1 MTVSAQYLPDFQKTV
16 YTLAELES
24 KSECR
29 FKKIKAE
36 FDCLNFSD
44 KFSKELPNLQRK
56 LTRKVIAYKG
66 AKEELFRRTLA
77 SLAEKHP
84 DQFAEYDAKSG
95 NFVFKA
101 DFSKDLGLE
110 DGQFFDPKAMP
121 GFQFIDPKANPAEP
135 TTNFVF
141 DEAAIPDTNGKD
153 TLAPEKRANFRENFL
168 FFLEVLLKILKIAV
182 QIFKLCNGVAELG
195 NAVAAA

>member
-56 LTRKVIAYKG
+56 LVRKVIAYKG
-66 AKEELFRRTLA
+66 VKEELFRRTLTG
-77 SLAEKHP
+77 LAEKHP

-95 NFVFKA
+95 NFVFKI
-101 DFSKDLGLE
+101 DLSKDLGLE

-121 GFQFIDPKANPAEP
+121 SVQFIDPKATPGVP
-135 TTNFVF
+135 STNFVF
-141 DEAAIPDTNGKD
+141 DESVIPDPSIKE
-153 TLAPEKRANFRENFL
+153 TLTPEKRANFRENFL

-182 QIFKLCNGVAELG
+182 QIFKLCNGIAELG
-195 NAVAAA
+195 QAVAAA